1 MGIRFYCDSQ
11 LMKFFTR
18 ILPICGG
25 LLLAGA
31 AAHAN
36 IVMPED
42 VFPELKQV
50 LAQAT
55 AQSPR
60 MVASNLALLQAD
72 GDLKQARAGLYPSIG
87 GNYSVQQARDKRED
101 LPGQTLEADRT
112 YYSFSLNQPL
122 FHWGERRNTARIGE
136 IRRQIADENYAS
148 AYDLLTQEVRTAYL
162 VLALRKQQAR
172 HAAFSLT
179 TAENALKVAEE
190 RLAKGEIA
198 EGVIFPVRVAAEQAR
213 LALETVE
220 WNFALAKQ
228 DFAVLTGLPEP
239 VDASIPDGIPTLA
252 NSHAAV
258 QDELARFLAQDE
270 PNTPSLRNQRRN
282 VQIADLTYKNQRTRL
297 KPKLSFIAALTQDEQ
312 SYTLNIAQKYGLQS
326 RYVGLQVS
334 WQIFDGFATR
344 GAIASTLAA
353 KHQAEHAYK
362 QLTESIAR
370 DAQRMTKNVELAQR
384 QMAINDWLLDNSKG
398 YLEYRQEDFRRGQ
411 ASETDVGT
419 AQAAYNS
426 ALASA
431 NSARYTYLVRVAEFV
446 HHIREGA
453 VVPRKL

>member
-11 LMKFFTR
+11 LMKIFIR
-18 ILPICGG
+18 LLPFCGG
-25 LLLAGA
+25 LLLTSVVVHSA
-31 AAHAN
+31 

-42 VFPELKQV
+42 LFPELKQV

-72 GDLKQARAGLYPSIG
+72 GDLQQARSGLYPSVG
-87 GNYSVQQARDKRED
+87 GFYSVQQARDKRED
-101 LPGQTLEADRT
+101 LPGRTLEADRT
-112 YYSFSLNQPL
+112 YYSFSINQPL
-122 FHWGERRNTARIGE
+122 FHWGERRNNARIGE
-136 IRRQIADENYAS
+136 IRRQIADENYGA

-179 TAENALKVAEE
+179 MAENALKVAEQ
-190 RLAKGEIA
+190 RMAKGEIA
-198 EGVIFPVRVAAEQAR
+198 EGAIFPVRVGAEQAR
-213 LALETVE
+213 LALETTE
-220 WNFALAKQ
+220 WDLALAKQ
-228 DFAVLTGLPEP
+228 NFSVLTGLPEP
-239 VDASIPDGIPTLA
+239 TDASLPDGIPSLTQ
-252 NSHAAV
+252 SYVEV
-258 QDELARFLAQDE
+258 QRELARFLAQDE

-282 VQIADLTYKNQRTRL
+282 VQIADLSYQNQKTRL
-297 KPKLSFIAALTQDEQ
+297 RPKLNFVAAITQDEQ

-326 RYVGLQVS
+326 QYVGLQVN

-362 QLTESIAR
+362 QLTETIAR
-370 DAQRMTKNVELAQR
+370 DAQRAAKNVELAQR
-384 QMAINDWLLDNSKG
+384 QMAISDWLLSNSKG

-411 ASETDVGT
+411 ASETDVGA

-431 NSARYTYLVRVAEFV
+431 NSARYTYLIRVAEFV
-446 HHIREGA
+446 NHISEGT
-453 VVPRKL
+453 VPPKR